1 MTHGN
6 SQDHLPERADETAT
20 EPATEAQLV
29 QVAREM
35 APVVAAHA
43 EQTEQQR
50 SLAEPSAKAL
60 RDAGLFTL
68 GTPRRYGGHGAG
80 VRTAVDVCAE
90 LAAGCASSS
99 WLVGIAYGAALFA
112 SQLPEAVRT
121 LVWESDPDALLCGAA
136 NPSGSVTAVPG
147 GLELDGRWP
156 WISGIDHAAWVLLGI
171 VREDRGRAERG
182 LALVPASELTVA
194 DTWHMAGM
202 RGTGSRTALAQQLF
216 VPDERFV
223 SFAEIAEGIGI
234 QRHPGEARVVF
245 PLSINLPLVGTGVGI
260 ARGALALVVR
270 DLAGGKRSVS
280 PLHSH
285 TAEAAPHQMNVAQAA
300 TLIDTARLHVRHA
313 ADEIDDAAREG
324 RRPDLETR
332 ARLRMDGSH
341 AMRCARE
348 AVSLLLDT
356 AGASSFSDASPLQRA
371 WRDIGTASRH
381 AALSVETSRELYGR
395 VLLGLPLP
403 HTDVV

>member
-1 MTHGN
+1 MTHPN
-6 SQDHLPERADETAT
+6 DRDHLPQSVA
-20 EPATEAQLV
+20 EAQLV

-35 APVVAAHA
+35 ASVVGAHA

-50 SLAEPSAKAL
+50 TLAEPSAKAL
-60 RDAGLFTL
+60 RAAGLFTL
-68 GTPRRYGGHGAG
+68 GTPRRYDGLGAG

-99 WLVGIAYGAALFA
+99 WLVGIQYGAALFA
-112 SQLPEAVRT
+112 SQLPDAVRT
-121 LVWESDPDALLCGAA
+121 AIWTSAPDALLCGAA
-136 NPSGSVTAVPG
+136 NPSGSVTAVSG
-147 GLELDGRWP
+147 GLELSGRWP

-171 VREDRGRAERG
+171 VREDRGGPERG
-182 LALVPASELTVA
+182 LALVPASALTVA

-202 RGTGSRTALAQQLF
+202 RGTGSRTATAQQLF

-223 SFAEIAEGIGI
+223 SFAEIAEGIGSR
-234 QRHPGEARVVF
+234 RHPGEPRVVF
-245 PLSINLPLVGTGVGI
+245 PLSINLPLVGTGIGI
-260 ARGALALVVR
+260 ARGALECVVR

-285 TAEAAPHQMNVAQAA
+285 TAEAAPHQLNVARAA
-300 TLIDTARLHVRHA
+300 TLIDTARLHVRRA
-313 ADEIDDAAREG
+313 ADEIDEAAREG

-356 AGASSFSDASPLQRA
+356 AGASSFSDDSPLQRA

-395 VLLGLPLP
+395 VLLGRPLP

>member
-1 MTHGN
+1 MTHRN
-6 SQDHLPERADETAT
+6 SRGDLPNGAA
-20 EPATEAQLV
+20 EAQLAL
-29 QVAREM
+29 VAREL
-35 APVVAAHA
+35 ASVLATHA
-43 EQTEQQR
+43 EHTERQR
-50 SLAEPSAKAL
+50 TPAEASLKAL
-60 RDAGLFTL
+60 REAGFFAL
-68 GTPRRYGGHGAG
+68 GTPRSYEGRGAG

-99 WLVGIAYGAALFA
+99 WLVGIAYGGALFA
-112 SQLPEAVRT
+112 SQLPDAVR
-121 LVWESDPDALLCGAA
+121 VAIWESDPDAVVCGAA
-136 NPSGSVTAVPG
+136 NPSGSVTAAPG
-147 GLELDGRWP
+147 GLELGGRWP
-156 WISGIDHAAWVLLGI
+156 WISGIDLAAWVLLGI
-171 VREDRGRAERG
+171 VREDRGRPERG
-182 LALVPASELTVA
+182 LGLVRASELTVA

-202 RGTGSRTALAQQLF
+202 RGTGSQTAVARRLF
-216 VPDERFV
+216 VSDERFV
-223 SFAEIAEGIGI
+223 SFAEIADGIGI
-234 QRHPGEARVVF
+234 RRHPGEARVVF
-245 PLSINLPLVGTGVGI
+245 PLSINLPLVGTGIGI
-260 ARGALALVVR
+260 ARGALEHVVR

-285 TAEAAPHQMNVAQAA
+285 TADAPPHQLNVAQAA
-300 TLIDTARLHVRHA
+300 TLIDTATLHVRRA
-313 ADEIDDAAREG
+313 ADEIDEAARAG

-356 AGASSFSDASPLQRA
+356 AGASGFSDDSPLQRA

-395 VLLGLPLP
+395 VLLGRPLP

>member
-1 MTHGN
+1 MTHPN
-6 SQDHLPERADETAT
+6 SRDLLSQGVAG
-20 EPATEAQLV
+20 AQLV
-29 QVAREM
+29 RVAREV
-35 APVVAAHA
+35 ASVVSSHA

-50 SLAEPSAKAL
+50 TPAEPSLKAL
-60 RDAGLFTL
+60 REAGLFAL
-68 GTPRRYGGHGAG
+68 GTPRCYGGRGAG

-112 SQLPEAVRT
+112 SQLPDEVRT
-121 LVWESDPDALLCGAA
+121 AIWTSDPDALLCGAA
-136 NPSGSVTAVPG
+136 NPSGAVTAVPG
-147 GLELDGRWP
+147 GLQLSGRWP

-171 VREDRGRAERG
+171 VREDRGRPERG
-182 LALVPASELTVA
+182 LALVPASALTAA

-202 RGTGSRTALAQQLF
+202 RGTGSHTALAQQLF
-216 VPDERFV
+216 VPDEQFV

-234 QRHPGEARVVF
+234 QRHPDEARVVF

-260 ARGALALVVR
+260 ARSALELVVR

-285 TAEAAPHQMNVAQAA
+285 TAEAAPHQLNVAQAA
-300 TLIDTARLHVRHA
+300 TLIDTATLHVRRA
-313 ADEIDDAAREG
+313 ADEIDEAACAG

-356 AGASSFSDASPLQRA
+356 AGASSFSDDSPLQRA

-395 VLLGLPLP
+395 VLLGRPLP

>member
-1 MTHGN
+1 MTDPN
-6 SQDHLPERADETAT
+6 SRDLLPRAST
-20 EPATEAQLV
+20 TEAQLV
-29 QVAREM
+29 RVARDLT
-35 APVVAAHA
+35 PVVAAHA
-43 EQTEQQR
+43 ERTER
-50 SLAEPSAKAL
+50 ERTLAEPSAEAL
-60 RDAGLFTL
+60 REAELFTM
-68 GTPRRYGGHGAG
+68 GTPRRYGGLGAG

-90 LAAGCASSS
+90 LATGCASSS
-99 WLVGIAYGAALFA
+99 WLVGIVYGAALFA
-112 SQLPEAVRT
+112 SQLPDEVRT
-121 LVWESDPDALLCGAA
+121 AIWKSDPDAVLCGAA
-136 NPSGSVTAVPG
+136 NPSGLVTAVPG

-156 WISGIDHAAWVLLGI
+156 WISGIDQASWVLLGI
-171 VREDRGRAERG
+171 VREDRGGPERG
-182 LALVPASELTVA
+182 LALVPAAALTVA

-202 RGTGSRTALAQQLF
+202 RGTGSRTAVASQLF
-216 VPDERFV
+216 VPDEQFV

-234 QRHPGEARVVF
+234 RRHPGEARVIF

-260 ARGALALVVR
+260 ARGALERVVR

-280 PLHSH
+280 PLHAL
-285 TAEAAPHQMNVAQAA
+285 TAEAAPHQLNVAQAA
-300 TLIDTARLHVRHA
+300 TLIDTAALHLRRA
-313 ADEIDDAAREG
+313 ADEIDEAARAG

-356 AGASSFSDASPLQRA
+356 AGASSFSDDSPLQRA

-395 VLLGLPLP
+395 VLLGRSLP

>member
-1 MTHGN
+1 MTDPN
-6 SQDHLPERADETAT
+6 SRDLLPQGTT
-20 EPATEAQLV
+20 TEAQLV
-29 QVAREM
+29 RVARAL

-43 EQTEQQR
+43 ERTER
-50 SLAEPSAKAL
+50 ERTLAEPSAEAL
-60 RDAGLFTL
+60 REAGLFTI

-80 VRTAVDVCAE
+80 VRTAADVCAE
-90 LAAGCASSS
+90 LATGCASSS
-99 WLVGIAYGAALFA
+99 WLVGIVYGAALFA
-112 SQLPEAVRT
+112 SQLPDEVRT
-121 LVWESDPDALLCGAA
+121 AIWKSDPDAVLCGAA
-136 NPSGSVTAVPG
+136 NPSGSVTAVPD

-156 WISGIDHAAWVLLGI
+156 WISGIDHASWVLLGI
-171 VREDRGRAERG
+171 VREDRGGPERG
-182 LALVPASELTVA
+182 LALVPTSALTVA

-202 RGTGSRTALAQQLF
+202 RGTGSRTAVASRLF
-216 VPDERFV
+216 VPDEQFV

-234 QRHPGEARVVF
+234 RRHPGEARVIF

-260 ARGALALVVR
+260 ARGALERVVR

-280 PLHSH
+280 PLHAL
-285 TAEAAPHQMNVAQAA
+285 TAEAAPHQLNVAQAA
-300 TLIDTARLHVRHA
+300 TLIDTATLHLRRA
-313 ADEIDDAAREG
+313 ADEIDEAARAG

-356 AGASSFSDASPLQRA
+356 AGASSFSDDSPLQRA

-395 VLLGLPLP
+395 VLLGRSLP

>member
-1 MTHGN
+1 MTDPN
-6 SQDHLPERADETAT
+6 SRDLLPQGST
-20 EPATEAQLV
+20 TEAQLV
-29 QVAREM
+29 RVARDLT
-35 APVVAAHA
+35 PVVAAQA
-43 EQTEQQR
+43 ERTER
-50 SLAEPSAKAL
+50 ERTLAGPSAEAL
-60 RDAGLFTL
+60 REAGLFTM
-68 GTPRRYGGHGAG
+68 GTPPRYGGHGAG

-99 WLVGIAYGAALFA
+99 WLVGIVYGAALFA
-112 SQLPEAVRT
+112 SQLPDEVRT
-121 LVWESDPDALLCGAA
+121 VIWKSDPDAVLCGAA

-156 WISGIDHAAWVLLGI
+156 WISGIDHADWVLLGI
-171 VREDRGRAERG
+171 VREDRGGPERG
-182 LALVPASELTVA
+182 LALVPASALTVA

-202 RGTGSRTALAQQLF
+202 RGTGSRTAVASRLF
-216 VPDERFV
+216 VPDEQFV

-234 QRHPGEARVVF
+234 RRHPGEARVIF
-245 PLSINLPLVGTGVGI
+245 PMSINLPLVGTGVGI
-260 ARGALALVVR
+260 ARGALERVVR

-280 PLHSH
+280 PLHAL
-285 TAEAAPHQMNVAQAA
+285 TAEAAPHQLNVAQAA
-300 TLIDTARLHVRHA
+300 TLIDTATLHLRRA
-313 ADEIDDAAREG
+313 ADEIDEAARAG

-348 AVSLLLDT
+348 AISILLDT
-356 AGASSFSDASPLQRA
+356 AGASSFSDDSPLQRA

-395 VLLGLPLP
+395 VLLGRSLP

>member
-1 MTHGN
+1 MTDPN
-6 SQDHLPERADETAT
+6 SRDLLPQGTT
-20 EPATEAQLV
+20 TEAQLV
-29 QVAREM
+29 RVARAL

-43 EQTEQQR
+43 ERTER
-50 SLAEPSAKAL
+50 ERTLAEPSAEAL
-60 RDAGLFTL
+60 REAGLFTI

-80 VRTAVDVCAE
+80 VRAAADVCAE
-90 LAAGCASSS
+90 LATGCASSS
-99 WLVGIAYGAALFA
+99 WLVGIVYGAALFA
-112 SQLPEAVRT
+112 SQLPDEVRT
-121 LVWESDPDALLCGAA
+121 AIWKSDPDAVLCGAA
-136 NPSGSVTAVPG
+136 NPSGSVTAVPD

-156 WISGIDHAAWVLLGI
+156 WISGIDHASWVLLGI
-171 VREDRGRAERG
+171 VREDRGGPERG
-182 LALVPASELTVA
+182 LALVPASALTVA

-202 RGTGSRTALAQQLF
+202 RGTGSRTAVASRLF
-216 VPDERFV
+216 VPDEQFV

-234 QRHPGEARVVF
+234 RRHPGEARVIF

-260 ARGALALVVR
+260 ARGALERVVR

-280 PLHSH
+280 PLHAL
-285 TAEAAPHQMNVAQAA
+285 TAEAAPHQLNVAQAA
-300 TLIDTARLHVRHA
+300 TLIDTATLHLRRA
-313 ADEIDDAAREG
+313 ADEIDEAARAG

-356 AGASSFSDASPLQRA
+356 AGASSFSDDSPLQRA

-395 VLLGLPLP
+395 VLLGRSLP
-403 HTDVV
+403 HTDVI